1 MKISIQ
7 TPDFRASDK
16 LTGFV
21 EESVGKLSVFTDRI
35 QEAQVLLKR
44 EKSGKQKD
52 KICELKLVI
61 PGNDIFASR
70 QSETFEGAVSE
81 TLKAAQQQVRR
92 WREGMDAKNMRGSS
106 LPPLEEEAPI
116 EEE

>member
-7 TPDFRASDK
+7 TPDFRASEK

-21 EESVGKLSVFTDRI
+21 TESVQRLSGLTDRI
-35 QEAQVLLKR
+35 LEVQVLLKT
-44 EKSGKQKD
+44 EKSDTQKNR
-52 KICELKLVI
+52 ICELKLAI

-81 TLKAAQQQVRR
+81 TIKAAQQQVRR
-92 WREGMDAKNMRGSS
+92 WRDSMNAKNLRGST
-106 LPPLEEEAPI
+106 LPPLQEETSV
-116 EEE
+116 EE